1 MTYINGASDNSEA
14 NVAMFESDTFCDSLL
29 SISAVK
35 DIQQGEELLLYYGDT
50 FQLPPQQPSI
60 PNAVQQPVW
69 PRIPGLSSLEL
80 QAGGREGGSRIP
92 GGGAKYKQTGRAA
105 PGTPPA
111 PAPVPPKSNRGQK
124 RKK

>member
-60 PNAVQQPVW
+60 PNAVQRQVW
-69 PRIPGLSSLEL
+69 PQVAGLSSLEL
-80 QAGGREGGSRIP
+80 QAGGRNGGLRIP

-111 PAPVPPKSNRGQK
+111 PVPQEPNRGHK